1 MVWKYKIDLEDK
13 TIFSKIEQSREIEIP
28 EDLKQLGIDE
38 NAATPEKYC
47 FMVGNNERVF
57 GSVLSFNK
65 SDDDT
70 VFKALDVVQDKN
82 LLPFG
87 IDPFGNYI
95 CLNLKSEEVVF
106 FDHETD
112 RIESTGKKLKQFIES
127 LY

>member
-13 TIFSKIEQSREIEIP
+13 AVFSEIEQSRGIEIP
-28 EDLKQLGIDE
+28 EDLKQLVIDE

-57 GSVLSFNK
+57 GAVLSFNK
-65 SDDDT
+65 ADDDT
-70 VFKALDVVQDKN
+70 VFEALDVVKDKN
-82 LLPFG
+82 IFPFG

-106 FDHETD
+106 WDHETD
-112 RIESTGKKLKQFIES
+112 RIEPTGNKLKQFIES

>member
-1 MVWKYKIDLEDK
+1 M
-13 TIFSKIEQSREIEIP
+13 IP
-28 EDLKQLGIDE
+28 KDLKQFGSDE
-38 NAATPEKYC
+38 NAATQEKYG

-57 GSVLSFNK
+57 GSVLSCNK
-65 SDDDT
+65 SDDDA

-82 LLPFG
+82 LFPFG

-106 FDHETD
+106 WDHETD

>member
-13 TIFSKIEQSREIEIP
+13 SIFSEIEQSRGIESP
-28 EDLKQLGIDE
+28 DDLKQLVIDE

-57 GSVLSFNK
+57 GAVLSFNK

-70 VFKALDVVQDKN
+70 VFGALNVVHNKN
-82 LLPFG
+82 LFPFG

-95 CLNLKSEEVVF
+95 CLDLKSEEVVF
-106 FDHETD
+106 WDHETE
-112 RIESTGKKLKQFIES
+112 RIESTGNKLKSFIES

>member
-13 TIFSKIEQSREIEIP
+13 AVFSEIEQNRGIEIP
-28 EDLKQLGIDE
+28 NDLKQLVSDE

-82 LLPFG
+82 LFPFG

-106 FDHETD
+106 WDHETD